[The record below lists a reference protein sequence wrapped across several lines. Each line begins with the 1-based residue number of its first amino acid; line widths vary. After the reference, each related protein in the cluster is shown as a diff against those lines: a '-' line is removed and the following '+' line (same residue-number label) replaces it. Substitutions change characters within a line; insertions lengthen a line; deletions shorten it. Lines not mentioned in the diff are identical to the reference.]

1 MGKGQ
6 ETHMLNSSVAI
17 FLAQARGRGFSLL
30 SSPGLPKRAR
40 VDRVLGCESVTAV
53 LGNRRCA
60 RWSLRLCARVP
71 TRDDDRKQNRR
82 TPAHPPSFLFFS
94 LTARSNLRC
103 CALFPNSIPSRLIS
117 NGALAVTRTVQPISH
132 SRLQSVLGIHSS
144 PASIMGADFVLF
156 LFILVAM
163 YSLWLSG
170 IFELCAFLMGLT
182 PVSAPAD
189 AHTSPSD
196 DKPLDKPA
204 EIKHTDQ
211 ANIIK
216 NADVNPIDP
225 NLAERKAY
233 VLKALNLKPSDIKTS
248 DIKSPVVKPSD
259 IKFSDI
265 KLPVVKTSDPKPSVV
280 KTSDSIKSKEIA
292 RADTKVCDPIKL

>member
-1 MGKGQ
+1 MGKDQ
-6 ETHMLNSSVAI
+6 EAHMLNSSLAI
-17 FLAQARGRGFSLL
+17 FLAQACGRGFSLL
-30 SSPGLPKRAR
+30 SSSDLPKWTR

-53 LGNRRCA
+53 LGNQRCA

-71 TRDDDRKQNRR
+71 TRDDCKQNRR
-82 TPAHPPSFLFFS
+82 TPAHPPSFLFFF

-117 NGALAVTRTVQPISH
+117 NGALAVTRTLQSISH
-132 SRLQSVLGIHSS
+132 SRFQSVSKIPSS

-204 EIKHTDQ
+204 ELKHTDQ
-211 ANIIK
+211 VNIIK
-216 NADVNPIDP
+216 NADVKPIDP
-225 NLAERKAY
+225 KLADRKAY

-248 DIKSPVVKPSD
+248 VLKPSD
-259 IKFSDI
+259 IESPVVKFSDI